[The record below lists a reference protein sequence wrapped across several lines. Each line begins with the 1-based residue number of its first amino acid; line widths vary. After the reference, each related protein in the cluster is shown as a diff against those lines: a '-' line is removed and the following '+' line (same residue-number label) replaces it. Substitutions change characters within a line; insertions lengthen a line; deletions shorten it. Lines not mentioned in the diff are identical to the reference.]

1 MIDLAH
7 VQPLTRRLLMYVNK
21 RAVLKKSVKLNALAG
36 LCKITPDHLSRI
48 IHNHVKPSQDLAER
62 LAVSANIL
70 CGSVD
75 YFTAADFIPTRFRE
89 KQ

>member
-1 MIDLAH
+1 
-7 VQPLTRRLLMYVNK
+7 MYVNK
-21 RAVLKKSVKLNALAG
+21 RTVLKKSVKLNALAG

-48 IHNHVKPSQDLAER
+48 IHNHVKPSQDLADR

-70 CGSVD
+70 CGAVD
-75 YFTAADFIPTRFRE
+75 YFSADDFIPTRFKD